1 MSTLKRKSIELI
13 TEMYLERMKA
23 LYTSDLKLLDAN
35 INIPSLDVG
44 GLKVIRDVHS
54 EHAEVLEYILETLK

>member
-1 MSTLKRKSIELI
+1 MSTLKRKSIELVND
-13 TEMYLERMKA
+13 MYISRMKA
-23 LYTSDLKLLDAN
+23 LYKADLRLLDAS

-54 EHAEVLEYILETLK
+54 EHAEVLEYILETLD